1 MFAIIQNNLIALLIP
16 AGSAFTWNDISYPS
30 NWLNLSSLEE
40 KSNIGVVDVVYEAR
54 PDDRYYWVTE
64 ASPEL
69 VDGVVRIG
77 YTSTPKEL
85 VGLQKQATDA
95 INIQADSLLAPSDYM
110 VLKSIESAKPVAESW
125 SAYRAAIRAQAKAQK
140 SLLAAVTTVDELV
153 ALPQVVWAN
162 DPNYVEPTE
171 TANV

>member
-1 MFAIIQNNLIALLIP
+1 MFAIISNGVIALLVP
-16 AGSAFTWNDISYPS
+16 AGTAFEWDSVQYPN
-30 NWLNLSSLEE
+30 NWCNLSSPEE
-40 KSNIGVVDVVYEAR
+40 KAAIGMVDVIHAAR
-54 PDDRYYWVTE
+54 PDDRYYWITE
-64 ASPEL
+64 APPAL
-69 VDGVVRIG
+69 VDNVVRIG
-77 YTSTPKEL
+77 YTSSPKEL

-95 INIQADSLLAPSDYM
+95 INVQADSLLAPSDYM
-110 VLKSIESAKPVAESW
+110 VLKSVESAKPVAESW

-171 TANV
+171 TTNV